1 MLSYVPEDSLA
12 HRLDPRTKLAVQI
25 GFVAAAFAHTTP
37 AGLAVLTVLAL
48 CVLAI
53 ARLSALRALYAYR
66 FALPVLLVGP
76 LIEGVTL
83 SGFAFDRAFG
93 TGLASYRVLLIL
105 LVSAAYV
112 RSTPVR
118 ESRAAIQ
125 WAVPGKPG
133 AFLGMGTAVVFR
145 LLPLLIADL
154 KRVREAMAV
163 RLAGERPVH
172 ERMALLAVT
181 GVNRALS
188 RAESVS
194 LALRARCF
202 AWNPTLPRL
211 AFSRADLPALALAAG
226 LGLAA
231 LY

>member
-1 MLSYVPEDSLA
+1 MLSYIPGNSLA

-25 GFVAAAFAHTTP
+25 AFVLAAFAHTTP
-37 AGLAVLTVLAL
+37 GGLAVMSALAL
-48 CVLAI
+48 GILAS
-53 ARLSALRALYAYR
+53 ARLSPFSAIYAYR

-76 LIEGVTL
+76 VIEGLTL
-83 SGFAFDRAFG
+83 SGFDPTRAFE

-105 LVSAAYV
+105 LISAAYV

-133 AFLGMGTAVVFR
+133 AFLGMGTAFVFR
-145 LLPLLIADL
+145 LLPLLVADL
-154 KRVREAMAV
+154 KHAREAMAA
-163 RLAGERPVH
+163 RLADQRAVH

-181 GVNRALS
+181 GVERALG
-188 RAESVS
+188 RADGFS

-202 AWNPTLPRL
+202 AWNPTLPTLTFGRL
-211 AFSRADLPALALAAG
+211 DAPGLALAAG
-226 LGLAA
+226 LILTAF
-231 LY
+231 

>member
-1 MLSYVPEDSLA
+1 MLSYSPGNSLA

-25 GFVAAAFAHTTP
+25 AFVAAAFAHTTP
-37 AGLAVLTVLAL
+37 AGLTVLSLLAL
-48 CVLAI
+48 CVLAS
-53 ARLSALRALYAYR
+53 ARLSPFSAIYAYR

-76 LIEGVTL
+76 LIEGVGL
-83 SGFAFDRAFG
+83 SGFAFERAFE
-93 TGLASYRVLLIL
+93 TSLASYRVLLVL

-125 WAVPGKPG
+125 WAVPGRAG
-133 AFLGMGTAVVFR
+133 AFLGMGTAFVFR
-145 LLPLLIADL
+145 LLPLLVVDL
-154 KRVREAMAV
+154 KRTREAMAA
-163 RLAGERPVH
+163 RLSSERPVH

-181 GVNRALS
+181 GVNRALA
-188 RAESVS
+188 RADGFS

-211 AFSRADLPALALAAG
+211 AFSRADLPALALACG
-226 LGLAA
+226 LAFAA

>member
-1 MLSYVPEDSLA
+1 MLSYAPENSLA

-25 GFVAAAFAHTTP
+25 GFIAAAFAHTTP
-37 AGLAVLTVLAL
+37 AGLAVLSVFALGTLAS
-48 CVLAI
+48 AH
-53 ARLSALRALYAYR
+53 LSPSSVIYAYR
-66 FALPVLLVGP
+66 FALPFLVVGP
-76 LIEGVTL
+76 LIEGITL
-83 SGFAFDRAFG
+83 SGFDPAAAWE

-105 LVSAAYV
+105 FVSAAYV

-125 WAVPGKPG
+125 WAVPGKAG
-133 AFLGMGTAVVFR
+133 AFLGMGTAFVVR

-154 KRVREAMAV
+154 KRAREATAA
-163 RLAGERPVH
+163 RLASERAVH

-188 RAESVS
+188 RADSFS

-211 AFSRADLPALALAAG
+211 VFSRRDVPALVVAAG
-226 LGLAA
+226 LVLAT
-231 LY
+231 LL

>member
-1 MLSYVPEDSLA
+1 MLSYAPGSSLA

-25 GFVAAAFAHTTP
+25 GFVVAAFAHTTP
-37 AGLAVLTVLAL
+37 RGLAVLTVLAL
-48 CVLAI
+48 AVLAG
-53 ARLSALRALYAYR
+53 AGLSPVSAIYAYR
-66 FALPVLLVGP
+66 FALPFLLVGP
-76 LIEGVTL
+76 LIEGITL
-83 SGFAFDRAFG
+83 SGFAFERAFE
-93 TGLASYRVLLIL
+93 TSLASYRVLLIL

-133 AFLGMGTAVVFR
+133 AFLGMGTAFVFR
-145 LLPLLIADL
+145 LFPLLVADL
-154 KRVREAMAV
+154 KRAREATAA
-163 RLAGERPVH
+163 RLGDERPIH

-181 GVNRALS
+181 GVDRALS
-188 RAESVS
+188 RADSFS

-211 AFSRADLPALALAAG
+211 AFARLDPPALGFAVALVVW
-226 LGLAA
+226 A
-231 LY
+231 LV

>member
-1 MLSYVPEDSLA
+1 MLSYVPGESLV

-25 GFVAAAFAHTTP
+25 AFAAAAFAHTTLE
-37 AGLAVLTVLAL
+37 GLAVLTLLAL
-48 CVLAI
+48 GTLAAAGTSPI
-53 ARLSALRALYAYR
+53 EAIYAYR
-66 FALPVLLVGP
+66 FALPFLLGGP
-76 LIEGVTL
+76 LLEGLTWIGFDPAAAGETL
-83 SGFAFDRAFG
+83 
-93 TGLASYRVLLIL
+93 LASYRVLLIL

-112 RSTPVR
+112 RTTPVR

-125 WAVPGKPG
+125 RTVPGRPG
-133 AFLGMGTAVVFR
+133 QFLGMGTSFVFR

-154 KRVREAMAV
+154 KRVREAMAA
-163 RLAGERPVH
+163 RLASERPIH

-181 GVNRALS
+181 GVERALS
-188 RAESVS
+188 RADRLS

-211 AFSRADLPALALAAG
+211 SFGRLDVPALALAA
-226 LGLAA
+226 LLAFAA